1 MVEIKEE
8 RLKEELEQASIS
20 LVLDRYS
27 DIFSDFDP
35 RPFNERALSD
45 DFLLE
50 CKKAARDKVDGG
62 IELNLAMPK
71 NLRNINDELK
81 IKKRLREH
89 FRKHH
94 VEKDKAVKKVKKDG
108 IIWVSLGV
116 LILVGVVYGLVYA
129 SNTFFEALITIM
141 EIPSWFLVW
150 EGMRKILIDSKE
162 REPDAVFYSKM
173 SNAAINFRS
182 Y

>member
-35 RPFNERALSD
+35 
-45 DFLLE
+45 
-50 CKKAARDKVDGG
+50 
-62 IELNLAMPK
+62 MPK
-71 NLRNINDELK
+71 NLRNVNDELK

-94 VEKDKAVKKVKKDG
+94 AEKEKAIKKVKKDG
-108 IIWVSLGV
+108 IVWVSLGV
-116 LILVGVVYGLVYA
+116 LILIGVVYGLVNV

-162 REPDAVFYSKM
+162 KEPDAVFYHKM
-173 SNAAINFRS
+173 SNASINFIS